1 MADEQLTWQY
11 LAVLLPLC
19 VIFLC
24 VGFYNFKYGWS
35 EGFGTGQVVPNLDMS
50 DRGQQQQQQQQ
61 LGEQRM
67 RVLDR
72 IFPAPA
78 ATEEGRIVLVYD
90 VESKRYVA
98 HTPDGV
104 ASPSCSICL
113 ENFGTLRYIALHCI
127 ALHCVC

>member
-1 MADEQLTWQY
+1 M
-11 LAVLLPLC
+11 
-19 VIFLC
+19 
-24 VGFYNFKYGWS
+24 
-35 EGFGTGQVVPNLDMS
+35 GQVVPDLAMS
-50 DRGQQQQQQQQ
+50 DRGQQQQQP
-61 LGEQRM
+61 GEQRM

-113 ENFGTLRYIALHCI
+113 ENFGTLHCI
-127 ALHCVC
+127 ACVELIC